1 MLVIDIMTGKGGEKM
16 TDFTIITGDGKEKVL
31 SYGTHRLRQHV
42 NTIISKEPVMIS
54 IEYGKHDIFIQAV
67 PKK

>member
-1 MLVIDIMTGKGGEKM
+1 M